1 MFHSHSSLNYRINLE
16 LEIIRMILAVSRR
29 IQAANKRTKGLGE
42 EKDSSKTRLSMV
54 KKKAS
59 REMK

>member
-1 MFHSHSSLNYRINLE
+1 
-16 LEIIRMILAVSRR
+16 MILAVSRR

-59 REMK
+59 REMKWNKKRKKRDKK

>member
-1 MFHSHSSLNYRINLE
+1 M
-16 LEIIRMILAVSRR
+16 
-29 IQAANKRTKGLGE
+29 KGLGE
-42 EKDSSKTRLSMV
+42 EKDSSKTRLKTSMV